1 MDLWVVAAAAG
12 AGYIAKNLQNLSVD
26 KNEGSLEPALKYQGN
41 VQSESMNILQQIRY
55 NTCPLRR
62 LEQNRA
68 LDDGDLASSGTGIS
82 GQRIPEFEDGDGK
95 NSRRLKRGKF
105 IRSRRSGLNIA
116 RPLFSVENDL
126 DYELSKDG
134 EGFEQNGYGMFPS
147 VSTVRPLLVTD
158 GTGLTSRSSSASS
171 LALFDGGMEEGRRE
185 NIVGSKVR
193 NTMFRSHSME
203 HIDSVVLP
211 RKPKKS
217 SGLARMSGASEGV
230 PRKLFESSGPDGMLL
245 FIMGMSIGIL
255 SAKTASK
262 RQVDGMKMQLMQTQN
277 LVQDLHDELN
287 MKEMITVKEIVNE
300 GYYQPPRKNDS
311 PSSVREPIASP
322 NKEAKESTK
331 FDSSKAG
338 DDNAENRKLR
348 SKIEE
353 ELQAELE
360 MLEHNIN
367 APALENIS
375 NIVELDPDYE
385 PDIAQGDLKA
395 MMAMEARDTAS
406 ESGDE
411 STSTTTNI
419 SQPPNYA
426 VSPRELSFRLHE
438 LIESRLEARIKELEI
453 ALINSERRVQVLGSQ
468 GILSGTRLSFSETEY
483 SCSPQSPIN
492 NCGHYTTDGSLVRN
506 ISSNSLDSIE
516 ANCTLERSTDDK
528 QERGKKS
535 STSSRGSDHDMHSTV
550 KKLIDGLGLFNE
562 EKKVSQ
568 NDAAVEKDGGQ
579 EDSVQY
585 VGRTWDRQMSR
596 SLMLDED
603 FESEDEEEADEA
615 EMLLI
620 KKIVER
626 RRSGSAFVFNFDE
639 FRTQT

>member
-26 KNEGSLEPALKYQGN
+26 KNDGLLEPDLKYPGN
-41 VQSESMNILQQIRY
+41 VQPESMNILQQIRY

-62 LEQNRA
+62 LEQNRVQ
-68 LDDGDLASSGTGIS
+68 DDEDLASSGTGIS
-82 GQRIPEFEDGDGK
+82 GQRIPEFEDGESK
-95 NSRRLKRGKF
+95 NSFRLKRGKF
-105 IRSRRSGLNIA
+105 VRSRRSSLNIP
-116 RPLFSVENDL
+116 RPLISVENDL

-134 EGFEQNGYGMFPS
+134 EGFEQNVFGIFPS
-147 VSTVRPLLVTD
+147 ASTLRPLLVTD
-158 GTGLTSRSSSASS
+158 GTGLTSRSNSGSS
-171 LALFDGGMEEGRRE
+171 LALFDGGVEEGRRE

-193 NTMFRSHSME
+193 STMFRSHSMG
-203 HIDSVVLP
+203 HIDSAVLP
-211 RKPKKS
+211 RKAKRS
-217 SGLARMSGASEGV
+217 SGLARMNCSADEV
-230 PRKLFESSGPDGMLL
+230 PNRLFDLSGPAGMLL
-245 FIMGMSIGIL
+245 FIMGLSVGIL
-255 SAKTASK
+255 SGKTASK
-262 RQVDGMKMQLMQTQN
+262 REVDGMKMQLMQRQN

-300 GYYQPPRKNDS
+300 GCYQPPQKNDT

-322 NKEAKESTK
+322 NKEAKESIK
-331 FDSSKAG
+331 FDSFMAS
-338 DDNAENRKLR
+338 DDIAEKLKLR
-348 SKIEE
+348 CKIEE

-360 MLEHNIN
+360 MLEHNMN
-367 APALENIS
+367 ASALENIS

-395 MMAMEARDTAS
+395 MMDMEARDTAS

-411 STSTTTNI
+411 STGTTTDN

-426 VSPRELSFRLHE
+426 VSPRELSFRLHK

-453 ALINSERRVQVLGSQ
+453 ALSNSERRVQLLGSQ
-468 GILSGTRLSFSETEY
+468 DIVSGTRLSLSETEY

-506 ISSNSLDSIE
+506 ISSNSLDSIKE
-516 ANCTLERSTDDK
+516 ANGTLVRATANK
-528 QERGKKS
+528 QERGEKNSAS
-535 STSSRGSDHDMHSTV
+535 SCRSDHEMHSAV
-550 KKLIDGLGLFNE
+550 QKLIYGLFNE
-562 EKKVSQ
+562 ENKVSQ
-568 NDAAVEKDGGQ
+568 HDSSGEKDEGQ
-579 EDSVQY
+579 EDFFQD

-596 SLMLDED
+596 RLMLDED
-603 FESEDEEEADEA
+603 SESEDEEVADES
-615 EMLLI
+615 EILLI

>member
-1 MDLWVVAAAAG
+1 MVAAAAG
-12 AGYIAKNLQNLSVD
+12 AGYIAKNLQNLTVD
-26 KNEGSLEPALKYQGN
+26 KNEGLLEPALKYPGN
-41 VQSESMNILQQIRY
+41 LQSESMNILQQIRY

-68 LDDGDLASSGTGIS
+68 QDDGELASSSNGIS
-82 GQRIPEFEDGDGK
+82 GQREFEDGERK
-95 NSRRLKRGKF
+95 ISRRLRRGKF
-105 IRSRRSGLNIA
+105 IRSNRSGLNVA
-116 RPLFSVENDL
+116 RPLFSLENDL

-134 EGFEQNGYGMFPS
+134 EGFEQNVIDMFPS
-147 VSTVRPLLVTD
+147 VSTARPLLVTD

-171 LALFDGGMEEGRRE
+171 LALFDVGVEEGRRE

-193 NTMFRSHSME
+193 STMFRSHSME
-203 HIDSVVLP
+203 HIASAVLP

-217 SGLARMSGASEGV
+217 SGLARMSGSTDGV
-230 PRKLFESSGPDGMLL
+230 PHRLFDSSGTDGMLL
-245 FIMGMSIGIL
+245 FIMGMSIGIS

-262 RQVDGMKMQLMQTQN
+262 REVDDMKLQLKQTHN

-300 GYYQPPRKNDS
+300 GYYHPPRKNDT
-311 PSSVREPIASP
+311 PSSIREPIGSP
-322 NKEAKESTK
+322 NKDAKESTK
-331 FDSSKAG
+331 SDNFKAR
-338 DDNAENRKLR
+338 DDNAENLKIR

-360 MLEHNIN
+360 MLEHNMN
-367 APALENIS
+367 ATALENIS

-385 PDIAQGDLKA
+385 PDIAQGDLRP
-395 MMAMEARDTAS
+395 MISRETRDTVS
-406 ESGDE
+406 DSGDE
-411 STSTTTNI
+411 STGTTTNI

-453 ALINSERRVQVLGSQ
+453 ALSNSENRVRVLGSQ
-468 GILSGTRLSFSETEY
+468 GVVSGTRLSYSETEY

-492 NCGHYTTDGSLVRN
+492 ICGHDTADGSLVKN
-506 ISSNSLDSIE
+506 ISSNSLDSIKE
-516 ANCTLERSTDDK
+516 ENGILSRATDID
-528 QERGKKS
+528 QVRDEKS
-535 STSSRGSDHDMHSTV
+535 ISNFGSDHEMHSTV
-550 KKLIDGLGLFNE
+550 QKFMDHLFVE
-562 EKKVSQ
+562 AKSRVSH
-568 NDAAVEKDGGQ
+568 NDAVMEKDGAR
-579 EDSVQY
+579 EDSVQDM
-585 VGRTWDRQMSR
+585 VRTWDRQMSR

-603 FESEDEEEADEA
+603 FESEDEEETDES

-639 FRTQT
+639 FRTHT

>member
-1 MDLWVVAAAAG
+1 MVAAAAG
-12 AGYIAKNLQNLSVD
+12 AGYIAKNLQNLTVD
-26 KNEGSLEPALKYQGN
+26 KKEGLLEPALKYPGN
-41 VQSESMNILQQIRY
+41 VQSEPMNILQQIRY

-68 LDDGDLASSGTGIS
+68 QDDGELASSSTGFL
-82 GQRIPEFEDGDGK
+82 GQRIPEFEDGERK
-95 NSRRLKRGKF
+95 TSRRSRRGKF
-105 IRSRRSGLNIA
+105 IRSSRSGLNVA
-116 RPLFSVENDL
+116 RPLISLENDL

-134 EGFEQNGYGMFPS
+134 EGFEQNVFGMFPS
-147 VSTVRPLLVTD
+147 VSTARPLLVTD

-171 LALFDGGMEEGRRE
+171 LAFFDGGLEEGRRE

-193 NTMFRSHSME
+193 SALFRSHSME
-203 HIDSVVLP
+203 HINSAVLP

-217 SGLARMSGASEGV
+217 SGLAQMSGFTDGV
-230 PRKLFESSGPDGMLL
+230 PCRLFDSSGPDRMLP

-262 RQVDGMKMQLMQTQN
+262 REVDDMKLQLKQTHN

-300 GYYQPPRKNDS
+300 GYYQPPRKNDT
-311 PSSVREPIASP
+311 PSSIREPIASP

-331 FDSSKAG
+331 FDNFKAS
-338 DDNAENRKLR
+338 DDNAENLKIR

-360 MLEHNIN
+360 MLDHNIN
-367 APALENIS
+367 ATALENIS

-385 PDIAQGDLKA
+385 PDIAQGDLKP
-395 MMAMEARDTAS
+395 MMARETRDTAS
-406 ESGDE
+406 ESGEE
-411 STSTTTNI
+411 STGTATNV

-453 ALINSERRVQVLGSQ
+453 ALSNSENRVRVLGSQ
-468 GILSGTRLSFSETEY
+468 GIISGTRLSYSETEH

-492 NCGHYTTDGSLVRN
+492 ICGHYTANGSLVKN
-506 ISSNSLDSIE
+506 ISSNSLDSIME
-516 ANCTLERSTDDK
+516 EYGILLKATDND
-528 QERGKKS
+528 QERGEEKS
-535 STSSRGSDHDMHSTV
+535 ITYFASDHEMHSTV
-550 KKLIDGLGLFNE
+550 QKLIDDLFDE
-562 EKKVSQ
+562 EKNRVSHH
-568 NDAAVEKDGGQ
+568 DAIMEKDGGQ
-579 EDSVQY
+579 DDSVQDM
-585 VGRTWDRQMSR
+585 VRTWDRQMSR

-603 FESEDEEEADEA
+603 FESEDEEEADES